1 MGHIVGGLDRA
12 DPAISRDVC
21 QSWRVRPTSWLWYLG
36 AVVVVMVG
44 VMVATAVGAGA
55 WGYVRDAT
63 LVNLN
68 APVDAKDG
76 SVAVFTDVV
85 QPDRD
90 VTCTATPAAE
100 KGEEKPEPTE
110 IPAAELD
117 LQVSRDD
124 GQWFLI
130 GFLKKGEDGLTVRCT
145 PADEAADSA
154 SYRVA
159 AVDGWWDRAQLG
171 SGIANLSLLVGLGLA
186 AWTFWT
192 RRKSHRSSEGT

>member
-1 MGHIVGGLDRA
+1 MSDIVGREGRA
-12 DPAISRDVC
+12 RPAVPSDVC
-21 QSWRVRPTSWLWYLG
+21 HSGRVRPTSWLWYLG

-63 LVNLN
+63 LVNVN
-68 APVDAKDG
+68 QPVDAKDG

-100 KGEEKPEPTE
+100 KGQEKPEPTE

-117 LQVSRDD
+117 LKVSRDD
-124 GQWFLI
+124 GEWFLI
-130 GFLKKGEDGLTVRCT
+130 GFLKEGEDGLTVRCA

-171 SGIANLSLLVGLGLA
+171 SGIANLSLLAGLGLA

-192 RRKSHRSSEGT
+192 RRKIHR